1 MHTFLPRAAAAQAW
15 LGFSLM
21 LLAPTLWAAD
31 ANPDEKAVTM
41 RLKTSRHTL
50 LEGIQSL
57 EKQNTT
63 PISAKLE
70 FEHGKLWL
78 SVYGAKS
85 GLHKCAEKNVLFEVK
100 GDAAAGKWEP
110 KTEVF
115 EDREHLARA
124 STQLTLLQTTSVTIA
139 HAVRLVSESGKGDV
153 YSAIPVL
160 KDGKTAIDVKL
171 ASATGQTVH
180 VFIGETSK

>member
-1 MHTFLPRAAAAQAW
+1 MG
-15 LGFSLM
+15 LGFSLL

-31 ANPDEKAVTM
+31 AGTDEKAVTS
-41 RLKTSRHTL
+41 RLKASRHTL

-57 EKQNTT
+57 EKQNNT

-70 FEHGKLWL
+70 FEDGKLWL

-85 GLHKCAEKNVLFEVK
+85 GLNKCAEKNVLFEVK
-100 GDAAAGKWEP
+100 GEAATEKWEP

-124 STQLTLLQTTSVTIA
+124 STHLTLLQTTSVTIA
-139 HAVRLVSESGKGDV
+139 HAVQLVAASGKGNV
-153 YSAIPVL
+153 YSATPIL
-160 KDGKTAIDVKL
+160 KDGKTAIDVKV
-171 ASATGQTVH
+171 AGANGQTQH
-180 VFIGETSK
+180 VFVDETSK